1 VSFGLALHRSD
12 RNRLQDTQLMSLGR
26 RTGARTADRAT
37 LVIDKRDS
45 VVDDLDR
52 GIRAAWGDEILSF
65 W

>member
-1 VSFGLALHRSD
+1 
-12 RNRLQDTQLMSLGR
+12 
-26 RTGARTADRAT
+26 
-37 LVIDKRDS
+37 VIDKRDS